1 MAFTQ
6 TQYDALTDAIS
17 QGALTVKYADKEVTY
32 RSLDEMIRI
41 KGMMEHDLGLTKNTS
56 RAIKSSY
63 KSGLNSSVQ
72 QDGRFADGFEWDHI

>member
-6 TQYDALTDAIS
+6 LQYDAITDALA

-41 KGMMEHDLGLTKNTS
+41 KGMMEHDLGISKNTS
-56 RAIKSSY
+56 RAILTKY
-63 KSGLNSSVQ
+63 KSGLNSSIQ
-72 QDGRFADGFEWDHI
+72 QDGRFADGIEWDRL